1 MKNNLK
7 NVFFSA
13 VVVDLVRE
21 EILAEIFQPTSN
33 FLLSRL
39 N

>member
-21 EILAEIFQPTSN
+21 EMWAEIFQPSSK